1 MDGLIGFGQNDNK
14 VLRKTSNFKAQGG
27 NSYHLSLAWWPGYE
41 DGTLDFTAASPH
53 FLAKN
58 RVYIKG
64 AGYVI
69 ANGST
74 FNEIAGNSPRTA
86 IATIVVK
93 WPTDKKGV
101 LNKTALKNGDY
112 EVLIW
117 VMGRDKYSQLA
128 DIHAESSF
136 GESDLKVSCTDT
148 GFQKMTFIPKSGKN
162 LLKTLVEG
170 GNPIAKDILEQVKA
184 LSSEVENS
192 IGRTMTL
199 DQVKEKLGMEVE
211 SVTTGGVTADIGDI
225 DDVLDDALEGL

>member
-27 NSYHLSLAWWPGYE
+27 NSYHLSLAWWPGFE
-41 DGTLDFTAASPH
+41 DGNLDFTATSPH
-53 FLAKN
+53 FMAKN

-64 AGYVI
+64 VGYI
-69 ANGST
+69 LTRGNE
-74 FNEIAGNSPRTA
+74 FNDIAGNTPRMS

-93 WPTDKKGV
+93 WPTDKKGA

-136 GESDLKVSCTDT
+136 GEGDLKVTCTDT
-148 GFQKMTFIPKSGKN
+148 NFQKMTFIPKRNN
-162 LLKTLVEG
+162 LLKTLVDG
-170 GNPIAKDILEQVKA
+170 NNPIATDILEQVKTLA
-184 LSSEVENS
+184 DNVENS
-192 IGRTMTL
+192 IGRNLTL
-199 DQVKEKLGMEVE
+199 DAVREKLGMEIE
-211 SVTTGGVTADIGDI
+211 GATTGGLTADIGDI
-225 DDVLDDALEGL
+225 SDVLDDHLDGI

>member
-14 VLRKTSNFKAQGG
+14 VLRKSNNFKAQGG
-27 NSYHLSLAWWPGYE
+27 NSYHLSLAWWPGFE
-41 DGTLDFTAASPH
+41 GGNLDFGANSPH
-53 FLAKN
+53 FMAKN

-64 AGYVI
+64 VGYVV
-69 ANGST
+69 ARGSE

-101 LNKTALKNGDY
+101 LNKTALKAGDY

-136 GESDLKVSCTDT
+136 GEGDLKVSCTDT
-148 GFQKMTFIPKSGKN
+148 NFQKMTFIPKKNN
-162 LLKTLVEG
+162 LLKTLVDAN
-170 GNPIAKDILEQVKA
+170 NPIAKDILDQVKS
-184 LSSEVENS
+184 LSDEVSNS
-192 IGRTMTL
+192 IGRNLTL
-199 DQVKEKLGMEVE
+199 DSVREKLGMEVE
-211 SVTTGGVTADIGDI
+211 GVTTGGVTADIGDI
-225 DDVLDDALEGL
+225 DDVIDDALDGI